1 MKKYVS
7 KIQELEAELLH
18 SQSSSNSK
26 HGEPVD
32 YLGLDYGELLSKGS
46 CSEDSDIKSV
56 DTNGKM
62 LLNNA

>member
-18 SQSSSNSK
+18 LQSSSNSK

-32 YLGLDYGELLSKGS
+32 YLGLDYGET
-46 CSEDSDIKSV
+46 CSEDSDIKSI
-56 DTNGKM
+56 DTNGKPF
-62 LLNNA
+62 LNNV

>member
-32 YLGLDYGELLSKGS
+32 YLGLDY
-46 CSEDSDIKSV
+46 SEDSDIKSV
-56 DTNGKM
+56 DTNGKQ

>member
-1 MKKYVS
+1 VKKYVS

-32 YLGLDYGELLSKGS
+32 YLGLDY
-46 CSEDSDIKSV
+46 SEDSDIKSV
-56 DTNGKM
+56 DTNGKQ
-62 LLNNA
+62 